1 MRYII
6 NIPKKIFKI
15 NNIHEFKKNELDEKW
30 ILSDDGIYKY
40 SDNKLFKYKCK
51 LESNII
57 RDNIEDTII
66 ETSECW
72 KNYSEE
78 DIIPIN
84 HEILHVKKI
93 IYKFNEKSL
102 TSLIFEYINNNIHDF
117 YFESNESIDNYS
129 VKEDINSFLSL
140 LK

>member
-1 MRYII
+1 MRYLI
-6 NIPKKIFKI
+6 NIPKKTFKI
-15 NNIHEFKKNELDEKW
+15 NNIHEFKKLEIDEKW

-40 SDNKLFKYKCK
+40 SDNKLFKYKCR
-51 LESNII
+51 LESNING
-57 RDNIEDTII
+57 DNIKDTII

-72 KNYSEE
+72 ENYSEE

-84 HEILHVKKI
+84 HEVLQVKKI
-93 IYKFNEKSL
+93 IYKLNEKSL
-102 TSLIFEYINNNIHDF
+102 TSLIFEYTNNNIHDF

>member
-1 MRYII
+1 MRYLI

-40 SDNKLFKYKCK
+40 SNNKLFKYKCK
-51 LESNII
+51 LESNIS

-72 KNYSEE
+72 KK
-78 DIIPIN
+78 
-84 HEILHVKKI
+84 L
-93 IYKFNEKSL
+93 
-102 TSLIFEYINNNIHDF
+102 
-117 YFESNESIDNYS
+117 
-129 VKEDINSFLSL
+129 
-140 LK
+140 

>member
-1 MRYII
+1 MKFYM
-6 NIPKKIFKI
+6 
-15 NNIHEFKKNELDEKW
+15 
-30 ILSDDGIYKY
+30 S
-40 SDNKLFKYKCK
+40 
-51 LESNII
+51 
-57 RDNIEDTII
+57 
-66 ETSECW
+66 
-72 KNYSEE
+72 
-78 DIIPIN
+78 
-84 HEILHVKKI
+84 KKI